1 MPQRIKA
8 ATVPGDSSTQT
19 ISRMGAMWRDD
30 VTCHSSGHQH
40 HHWLFL
46 ARVPLWHRVQLPWG
60 DLSGPGVQCDRSSLV
75 L

>member
-8 ATVPGDSSTQT
+8 ATIPGDSSTQT

-46 ARVPLWHRVQLPWG
+46 ARVQLPWG
-60 DLSGPGVQCDRSSLV
+60 HLSGPGAQCDSSSLV